1 MMKMYFAHSAKGDC
15 PPQSYA
21 EHINGVYRRASKY
34 ADEAGAYAAQRTRRQ
49 LKETVKQSALLHD
62 LGKLDDLNQAALQD
76 AGSKHRHLPVN
87 HVDAGSAALKVRDRP
102 YAALAVY
109 AHHRGLPNM
118 EAEMLKG
125 EKFFRD
131 NDSAVRSHV
140 DKTLT
145 ELLRRHKEFFS
156 DGSGEPESPFKGNQA
171 VFFRM
176 VLSCLADADHTDTA
190 IAYRQ
195 APEREA
201 LPQLR
206 AEERLAALNRYVSEL
221 GGNDERSRLRKEMY
235 QACRDAK
242 VSGGFS
248 ACDSPV
254 GSGKT
259 TAVMAHLL
267 QQAVLRNSRRIFV
280 ILPYTSIIQ
289 QSVDVYRR
297 SLVLWGENPDEVVA
311 ELHCRADFQDK
322 DTRYL
327 TTLWRA
333 PIVVTTAVAF
343 FETLASNCPATLR
356 RFHEL
361 PGSVIFVDEAHNALP
376 LKLLPIAWRWM
387 NVLAEEWSCYW
398 VLASGSLVRYWQ
410 LNSLGEIKMP
420 PASVS
425 ELVNAD
431 LQEKLMQYEYDRIVF
446 AWRTETLSR
455 RELIEWV
462 QSAPGPRL
470 LILNTVQ
477 SAAVIA
483 DDLAATFGREY
494 VEHLSTALTPED
506 RSAVI
511 ERVKARLK
519 DESDTNWT
527 LVATSCV
534 EAGVDFSFRT
544 GFRELSSLL
553 SLLQAAGRVNRHG
566 LFQDAKM
573 WSFSLQEDSM
583 LKQNPALDDSRKVL
597 RQYFNEEIK
606 IVPELS
612 TQSMND
618 EIIQDD
624 SCIKSI
630 AHLIKLEKR
639 MNFQDVN
646 DQFEMIDSNT
656 VSAVVDIHLSESIA
670 CGKGDWQ
677 LLQKKAVS
685 IRREKVR
692 EWNLKEIATGV
703 YQWTLGYDSFLGY
716 MRGVLDIEKR
726 KRDSKTVADDIRS
739 VVRY

>member
-1 MMKMYFAHSAKGDC
+1 MEMYLAHSTKGDC

-34 ADEAGAYAAQRTRRQ
+34 ADEACSYAARSMGQ
-49 LKETVKQSALLHD
+49 LKEIVQQSALLHD
-62 LGKLDDLNQAALQD
+62 LGKLDDSNQAALQD
-76 AGSKHRHLPVN
+76 AVSMYRHLPLN
-87 HVDAGSAALKVRDRP
+87 HVDAGSAALIARGHP

-109 AHHRGLPNM
+109 AHHRGLPDM
-118 EAEMLKG
+118 EAEFSK
-125 EKFFRD
+125 EKAIFRD
-131 NDSAVRSHV
+131 KDSAVRSHV
-140 DKTLT
+140 DKTLA
-145 ELLRRHKEFFS
+145 ELLRRHKEIFLDDS
-156 DGSGEPESPFKGNQA
+156 DQPETSFEGDQA

-190 IAYRQ
+190 TAYRQ
-195 APEREA
+195 VSEKEVI
-201 LPQLR
+201 PQLR
-206 AEERLAALNRYVSEL
+206 AKERLAALNRYVSEL
-221 GGNDERSRLRKEMY
+221 GGDDERSRLRREMY
-235 QACRDAK
+235 LACRDAK
-242 VSGGFS
+242 VRGGFS

-267 QQAVLRNSRRIFV
+267 QQAMLRKSRRIFV

-289 QSVDVYRR
+289 QSVNVYRR
-297 SLVLWGENPDEVVA
+297 SLVLSGETPDEVVA

-410 LNSLGEIKMP
+410 LDSLRQIEMP
-420 PASVS
+420 RSRVS

-431 LQEKLMQYEYDRIVF
+431 LQEKLMQYELDRIVF
-446 AWRTETLSR
+446 SWRAETLSR

-483 DDLAATFGREY
+483 DDLAVTYGRER

-511 ERVKARLK
+511 ERVKARLEDK
-519 DESDTNWT
+519 SDANWT

-573 WSFSLQEDSM
+573 WSFSLKEDSM
-583 LKQNPALDDSRKVL
+583 LKQNPELAVSCEVL
-597 RQYFNEEIK
+597 QHYFNKGIK

-612 TQSMND
+612 TQSMDD
-618 EIIQDD
+618 EIIRDE
-624 SCIKSI
+624 SCINSI
-630 AHLIKLEKR
+630 IRLMDLEEHMQFKG
-639 MNFQDVN
+639 VN
-646 DQFEMIDSNT
+646 DQFEIIDSNT

-670 CGKGDWQ
+670 YGKGDWQ
-677 LLQKKAVS
+677 LLQKKSVS
-685 IRREKVR
+685 IRREKMR

-703 YQWTLGYDSFLGY
+703 YQWTLRYDSFLGY
-716 MRGVLDIEKR
+716 MRGVLDVEKQ
-726 KRDSKTVADDIRS
+726 KHDILLI
-739 VVRY
+739 